1 MLQSASPL
9 YDDLIPGGSHWS
21 FLMRRGHVLR
31 LIDEDGG
38 VNVGMLLYNPDNP
51 LERYNMPDTL
61 KNQHTFRL
69 TQGHVLLSDMGRV
82 FASIIRDDLG
92 WHDTVCGTSNARLV
106 EQRWGRKTYQEARNL
121 YHRNGRTSFLNELAK
136 YGLGKKDLTA
146 NLNWFSR
153 VQTDDDG
160 NLSYVADHSR
170 PGAAVDLRF
179 EMDTLVLMH
188 TCPHPL
194 NTATEFPRTPVLC
207 EIFKADPV
215 GDDDFC
221 RNFRPENQRGFE
233 NNRLYHLGL
242 E

>member
-1 MLQSASPL
+1 
-9 YDDLIPGGSHWS
+9 
-21 FLMRRGHVLR
+21 
-31 LIDEDGG
+31 
-38 VNVGMLLYNPDNP
+38 
-51 LERYNMPDTL
+51 
-61 KNQHTFRL
+61 
-69 TQGHVLLSDMGRV
+69 VLLSDMGRV

-179 EMDTLVLMH
+179 EMDTLVVLH
-188 TCPHPL
+188 TCPHPMNPATEYPRKPL
-194 NTATEFPRTPVLC
+194 RYQFFRAAPVTDADPCKTSSPEATRAFANTA
-207 EIFKADPV
+207 
-215 GDDDFC
+215 
-221 RNFRPENQRGFE
+221 
-233 NNRLYHLGL
+233 LYHLMQSP
-242 E
+242 EV